1 MEVFEGIYLDIRDQI
16 VNLSVEKI
24 REMKMMIETRPSFPS
39 HKLTFTIDNLTKD
52 KAINYF
58 EIVLTL
64 NEQYDVDLVLEDS
77 KRNFVNSLE
86 SLFFSFYKQF
96 YHKLEF
102 THNFFSVLLR
112 ECYSAI
118 R

>member
-39 HKLTFTIDNLTKD
+39 NKLTFTIDNFTKD

-102 THNFFSVLLR
+102 THNFFQF
-112 ECYSAI
+112 C
-118 R
+118 